1 MDSTPFDDRLVPV
14 IGPAW
19 RMVVHR
25 GKTSMKSGFG
35 NPRFVSATRTLF
47 GQQIKFCL
55 IGKNGSANQAG
66 FVHSSSWSVLE
77 SSRTDLTLGDSV
89 KADMHRREE
98 SMTFLLGSHHFFP
111 VLRPKKGES
120 KRSTRLSER

>member
-1 MDSTPFDDRLVPV
+1 MKTMCYLYCRSKFDDNTPFDDRLVPV

-25 GKTSMKSGFG
+25 AKTSMKSGFG

-55 IGKNGSANQAG
+55 IGKNSLANQAG
-66 FVHSSSWSVLE
+66 FVQSSSWSVLE
-77 SSRTDLTLGDSV
+77 SSRTDLTLGVLEYAIS
-89 KADMHRREE
+89 
-98 SMTFLLGSHHFFP
+98 SMYYHSM
-111 VLRPKKGES
+111 
-120 KRSTRLSER
+120 